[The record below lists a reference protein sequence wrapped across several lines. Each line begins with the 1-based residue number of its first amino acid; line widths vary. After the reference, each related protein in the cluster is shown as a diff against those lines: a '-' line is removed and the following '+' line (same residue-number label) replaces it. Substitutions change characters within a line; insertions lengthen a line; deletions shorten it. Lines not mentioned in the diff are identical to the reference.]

1 MFLAPF
7 FLIAA
12 GVGAAIPLILHM
24 MQNRKR
30 VQMAFPTLRF
40 LQLAQKQ
47 SSRRIRIENLLLW
60 LIRTLIMALLG
71 MAFAMPILRRQ
82 GFAWLGKSS
91 RDIAIVIDN
100 SYSMGYNTGRDTVWT
115 KSIDAAR
122 AIITGLGENDRFC
135 LYLARELP
143 DPIIAEPVGDKKLG
157 LKLLDGL
164 ALGTGTSQLAPAVTA
179 AVTALRKDAS
189 GRDLELHVLT
199 DNQALPWDGFSE
211 RVKGGGTAAW
221 DPHLLGDHL
230 GVFVTLLGV
239 SAPENAGPSA
249 VELMPPIVRPGSPAQ
264 VSVSLTHSGQG
275 SQTTA
280 TLFIDGEQRAR
291 RQLGTG
297 TSTNESSGF
306 VLPPLKVGVHEARI
320 ETPADNLPL
329 DDVFHF
335 LIRVEQPRPTL
346 LVGSPDDTLF
356 VRTALRTATGRQGTA
371 PKLVAPAQLAGE
383 PLDSYDCV
391 ILCNALPLTGQA
403 IGALED
409 FVRRGRMLMIF
420 PGAQASIA
428 DYSSWTCLPGKP
440 ATINDV
446 PLVLRHRNLS
456 WDQPLNPMARAL
468 HNGDSTP
475 PLTVRYSLTWK
486 DLHPETKSL
495 MSMGAGSP
503 FLLDR
508 VFGAGHVLLFA
519 ISADRTW
526 SDFPLS
532 PFFLPMLVQG
542 IEYGSGLGSK
552 DPFYWAGIPLPLEGL
567 VPQNATGVSV
577 LDPGRHRVPVSG
589 TTQDGRTRL
598 SVNELTEPGV
608 YTISTAESRNEEKAF
623 AINLRRKE
631 SDLTVIPTASLGQR
645 LGLDTLYTSTDLT
658 TLERLIQDHRVG
670 HAYGEQLLWIT
681 FILVI
686 IEFILANVLIRKRTD
701 TTKHA

>member
-24 MQNRKR
+24 MQKRKR
-30 VQMAFPTLRF
+30 VQVPFPTLRF

-47 SSRRIRIENLLLW
+47 SSRRVRIENLLLW
-60 LIRTLIMALLG
+60 LIRTLAMALLG

-91 RDIAIVIDN
+91 RDVAIVIDA
-100 SYSMGYNTGRDTVWT
+100 SYSMGYTTGRDTVWIR
-115 KSIDAAR
+115 SIDAAK

-135 LYLARELP
+135 IYLARELA
-143 DPIIAEPVGDKKLG
+143 DPIIAEPVGDKKMG
-157 LKLLDGL
+157 LKLLDGIE
-164 ALGTGTSQLAPAVTA
+164 LGTGTSQLAPAVTA
-179 AVTALRKDAS
+179 AVTALRKDAR
-189 GRDLELHVLT
+189 GRDLELHILT
-199 DNQALPWDGFSE
+199 DNQALPWESFNE
-211 RVKGGGTAAW
+211 RVVGGGTAAW
-221 DPHLLGDHL
+221 DPQILGDHI

-239 SAPENAGPSA
+239 SAPENTGPSS
-249 VELMPPIVRPGSPAQ
+249 VELLPPIIRPGSPAQ

-280 TLFIDGEQRAR
+280 TLFIDGEPSAS

-297 TSTNESSGF
+297 APEDTSAGF
-306 VLPPLKVGVHEARI
+306 VLPPLTVGVHEARI
-320 ETPADNLPL
+320 ETPADNLPV

-335 LIRVEQPRPTL
+335 LIRVEKQRPSL
-346 LVGSPDDTLF
+346 IVGSPEDTLF
-356 VRTALRTATGRQGTA
+356 VRTALRTAAGRDGAA

-383 PLDSYDCV
+383 PLDPYACV

-409 FVRRGRMLMIF
+409 FVRRGRMLLIF
-420 PGAQASIA
+420 PGMQAAIS
-428 DYSSWTCLPGKP
+428 DYASWTCLPGKP

-446 PLVLRHRNLS
+446 PLALRRSNLS
-456 WDQPLNPMARAL
+456 WDQPRHPMARAL
-468 HNGDSTP
+468 RNGDTLP

-495 MSMGAGSP
+495 MSMGSGRP

-508 VFGAGHVLLFA
+508 AFGAGHVLLFA
-519 ISADRTW
+519 ISADRSW

-542 IEYGSGLGSK
+542 IDYGSGLGSK
-552 DPFYWAGIPLPLEGL
+552 DPFYWAGAPLPLEGL
-567 VPQNATGVSV
+567 VPHNATSVSV
-577 LDPGRHRVPVSG
+577 MDPHHHRVPVSG

-608 YTISTAESRNEEKAF
+608 YTISSSESRTGEKAF
-623 AINLRRKE
+623 AINLRRNE
-631 SDLTVIPTASLGQR
+631 SDLTVIPTNSLGKH
-645 LGLDTLYTSTDLT
+645 LGIDDISIAADLA
-658 TLERLIQDHRVG
+658 TLERLIMDHRVG
-670 HAYGEQLLWIT
+670 RAYGEQLLWIA

-686 IEFILANVLIRKRTD
+686 IEFILANVLLRKSAD
-701 TTKHA
+701 ATKHA